1 MRQWDDFF
9 RLFGR
14 ITMRNSADI
23 VMKDVL
29 VRVSGEF
36 HVPMRCR
43 RHPKPMNALL
53 NNPKIPGTTV
63 PSYWRR
69 LGWDIA
75 GGW

>member
-1 MRQWDDFF
+1 MQQRDDSF

-14 ITMRNSADI
+14 ISMRNPADI
-23 VMKDVL
+23 GMKDVL
-29 VRVSGEF
+29 VRVSGEV

-43 RHPKPMNALL
+43 ARPKPMNALL
-53 NNPKIPGTTV
+53 NNPKIPDKTL
-63 PSYWRR
+63 PSYWWR